1 MSNLVTVVTTILVVA
16 HTVVSYRH
24 PSPRSAFVTSIGGF
38 TLSSMV
44 EQSISSWPPPKSSA
58 LYAKKKP
65 GSSSMPSAEELA
77 ALDKVLDGEIEWG
90 ELDDW
95 ADSASSKEWMD
106 EVPVGALNKPPPK
119 KGAKREPSD
128 ASGNG
133 AVGST
138 PASTSAAASNPK
150 IPKRATP
157 LKKPNSDWRNSA
169 SRNPFP
175 QESPEDEYIVDF
187 DPPAPKQE
195 RNWNNPGA
203 GGNGVDSMYDAGNQD
218 LEDLGYGD
226 FERAFAEL
234 EMGGLNPRGGGAKR
248 SAIVEEHEGLMAGSV
263 IKGGVWGN
271 LIQPDGQ
278 PTRFSRIHKDSVDL
292 VLLYACPRRSND
304 EFRTVLNEFSKLPL
318 TKMRMAAVAVSTD
331 SSNDHRKMLKRG
343 GGNPPYSVLSD
354 STGILME
361 ALKCKQPGRSMSA
374 LLILALNKPQPVDP
388 WKEGDAKRIAK
399 DVDATIIRVLYQG
412 GWDAY
417 TTKDVV
423 QEEVEEY
430 RKNPAAYMQRQV
442 GLS

>member
-1 MSNLVTVVTTILVVA
+1 MLVVA
-16 HTVVSYRH
+16 MVAESLRHSSRFRRGGGVTPLVVKA
-24 PSPRSAFVTSIGGF
+24 PRSVG
-38 TLSSMV
+38 
-44 EQSISSWPPPKSSA
+44 A
-58 LYAKKKP
+58 LHAKKQD
-65 GSSSMPSAEELA
+65 SNSMPSAEELA
-77 ALDKVLDGEIEWG
+77 ALDKVLDGDIEWG
-90 ELDDW
+90 DLEDW
-95 ADSASSKEWMD
+95 ANSASSKEWRD

-119 KGAKREPSD
+119 KGGVKRDPPT
-128 ASGNG
+128 ANAGG
-133 AVGST
+133 AGGAA
-138 PASTSAAASNPK
+138 PQSAATSTGTASPK

-157 LKKPNSDWRNSA
+157 LKKPNSNWRDSA

-175 QESPEDEYIVDF
+175 DNSPEDEYIVDF
-187 DPPAPKQE
+187 DPPQQE

-203 GGNGVDSMYDAGNQD
+203 GGNAVDSMYDTGSQD
-218 LEDLGYGD
+218 LEDLGYND

-248 SAIVEEHEGLMAGSV
+248 SAVVEEHEGLMAGSV

-292 VLLYACPRRSND
+292 VALYASPRRSNE

-331 SSNDHRKMLKRG
+331 DSNDHRKMLKRI

-361 ALKCKQPGRSMSA
+361 ALKCKQPGRSVSA
-374 LLILALNKPQPVDP
+374 LLILALNKAQPVDT
-388 WKEGDAKRIAK
+388 WREQDGKRIAK

-412 GWDAY
+412 SWDAY

-430 RKNPAAYMQRQV
+430 RKDPASYMQRQV